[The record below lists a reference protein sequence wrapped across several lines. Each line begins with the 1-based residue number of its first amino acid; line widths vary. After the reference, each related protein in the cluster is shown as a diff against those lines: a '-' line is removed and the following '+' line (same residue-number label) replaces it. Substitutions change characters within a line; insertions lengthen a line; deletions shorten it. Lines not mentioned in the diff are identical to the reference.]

1 MGTSHA
7 TPPAPT
13 TPPAAPSALLNTT
26 AHSNTASGYQ
36 ALYANTLGPS
46 NTASGFGALSSNT
59 TGNENVAM
67 GYLALISNI
76 LGNYNTGVGT
86 YALANCH
93 GYGNTALGQNAG
105 YNGNLSENFT
115 GSSNIYIGQDV
126 RPVSLTES
134 NTIRIG
140 GSLHTKTFIAGIA
153 TTNILGNAV
162 MVNGQGQ
169 LGVPTSSRRYKED
182 IRDMGEASRGLM
194 QLRPVTFHYKPEYH
208 RRPPHPAVRPHRR
221 RGGRGLSRSRLY
233 DPQTGRPQ
241 TVASTW
247 STPCS

>member
-1 MGTSHA
+1 MHSCA
-7 TPPAPT
+7 
-13 TPPAAPSALLNTT
+13 NTT
-26 AHSNTASGYQ
+26 GHSNTASGMD
-36 ALYANTLGPS
+36 ALY
-46 NTASGFGALSSNT
+46 SNT

-67 GYLALISNI
+67 GSLAFTSDI

-105 YNGNLSENFT
+105 YNGNLSDNFT

-134 NTIRIG
+134 NTIRLG
-140 GSLHTKTFIAGIA
+140 SSLHTKTFIAGIA

-162 MVNGQGQ
+162 MINGLGQ

-182 IRDMGEASRGLM
+182 IRDMGEASRGLL
-194 QLRPVTFHYKPEYH
+194 QLRPVSFHYKPEYAGGPLHPGSTASSPKRSLRSIPISCSTTH
-208 RRPPHPAVRPHRR
+208 RPASRR
-221 RGGRGLSRSRLY
+221 RW
-233 DPQTGRPQ
+233 PT
-241 TVASTW
+241 TW